1 MRKNGKKS
9 IKTKKKTKSN
19 VDMVEFDFT
28 KMLAGRPT
36 IMTEA
41 IVAKLEMAFS
51 LGANDSMACRYA
63 GIDRKTLWRYQ
74 QKYPGFLEHK
84 MALKDELCL
93 QYLQT
98 IHEAVK
104 GNYKL
109 ALRFLKKRLPET
121 FDV

>member
-63 GIDRKTLWRYQ
+63 GIDRKTLWDYVITHELCHMKYKNHDKQ
-74 QKYPGFLEHK
+74 FFKLLNSKYPKWEK
-84 MALKDELCL
+84 
-93 QYLQT
+93 
-98 IHEAVK
+98 VK
-104 GNYKL
+104 EK
-109 ALRFLKKRLPET
+109 
-121 FDV
+121 